1 MDLQH
6 TQDYLH
12 FFISTALSNEKVISK
27 LDGTE
32 VHLYSFRRGDVH
44 YEFEIM
50 SFGDKE
56 GNQVNETR
64 VVSDN
69 KLIVDWQA
77 TPEEAYIAL
86 IEYNA
91 EKSSELRGVFHY
103 LLSLL
108 KRKDKNID
116 GEF

>member
-12 FFISTALSNEKVISK
+12 FFISTALNNEKVVSK
-27 LDGTE
+27 LDNIE
-32 VHLYSFRRGDVH
+32 VHLYAFRRGDVH
-44 YEFEIM
+44 YEFEILP
-50 SFGDKE
+50 SVDE
-56 GNQVNETR
+56 QGNQANKTR

-69 KLIVDWQA
+69 KLIVDWQP

-91 EKSSELRGVFHY
+91 EKSNELKGVFHY

-108 KRKDKNID
+108 KRKEKLVD